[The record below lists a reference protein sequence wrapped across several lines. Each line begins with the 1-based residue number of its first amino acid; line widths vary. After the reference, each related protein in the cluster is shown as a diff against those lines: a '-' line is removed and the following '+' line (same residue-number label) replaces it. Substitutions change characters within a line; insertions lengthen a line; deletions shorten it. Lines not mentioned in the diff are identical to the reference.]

1 MNLTGLENNYRLG
14 KANVINLASKASSGS
29 PNMDIDPTSAGS
41 LERLADLIR
50 RQHNSLDS
58 MLLPPTGE
66 FQTRTV
72 ALNTLMR
79 EVTECLAESFRHR
92 PAQDFPMLYFACGKA
107 RVGSTALSN
116 LFGMIGMPSY
126 YQPLKAILRDA
137 LVSRPLTPWQIPSA
151 GDEPNIFSK
160 ETIGPYV
167 LAESLFN
174 PLQLLVEAG
183 YPLHR
188 LHLIMLDREPAS
200 SLASWLD
207 KLISRQPAGTL
218 LQHYVVAALSAV
230 RVASYANRQGIP
242 VTHYVYEVS
251 KEATSSV
258 RVLFDR
264 LGLSSSF
271 AENAVNSWREPGQ
284 AQANNARVI
293 FPSEATIYKVPNLHT
308 SDTAYRYQR
317 RATAALSET
326 QLDILERCGVND
338 AYRASVAACA
348 RDLGFSAT
356 TSARL
361 FGDCIAAAS

>member
-1 MNLTGLENNYRLG
+1 MN
-14 KANVINLASKASSGS
+14 
-29 PNMDIDPTSAGS
+29 IDPTSADS
-41 LERLADLIR
+41 LERMADLIR
-50 RQHNSLDS
+50 QQHSSLDT

-72 ALNTLMR
+72 ALDTLMR

-92 PAQDFPMLYFACGKA
+92 PAEDFPMLYFACGKA

-137 LVSRPLTPWQIPSA
+137 LVGHPLTSWQVPSA
-151 GDEPNIFSK
+151 SDEPNIFSK

-200 SLASWLD
+200 ALASWLD
-207 KLISRQPAGTL
+207 KLISRQPASTL
-218 LQHYVVAALSAV
+218 LQHYVVDALSAV
-230 RVASYANRQGIP
+230 RVASYAKRQGIP
-242 VTHYVYEVS
+242 ATHYVYEVS
-251 KEATSSV
+251 KEPTSSV

-264 LGLSSSF
+264 LGLSGSF
-271 AENAVNSWREPGQ
+271 TENAVTSWREPGQ

-308 SDTAYRYQR
+308 SDSAYRYQR
-317 RATAALSET
+317 RATASLSET
-326 QLDILERCGVND
+326 QLDTLERCGVND
-338 AYRASVAACA
+338 AYRTSVTGCV
-348 RDLGFSAT
+348 RDLGLSAA
-356 TSARL
+356 TSASL
-361 FGDCIAAAS
+361 FGNWLTAAA